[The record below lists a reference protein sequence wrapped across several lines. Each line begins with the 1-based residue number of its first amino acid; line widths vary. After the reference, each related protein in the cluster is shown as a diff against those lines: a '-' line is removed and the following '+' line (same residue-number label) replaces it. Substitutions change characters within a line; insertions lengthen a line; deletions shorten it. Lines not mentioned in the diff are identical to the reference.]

1 MNLYVEWAR
10 KYHIFLPIFCI
21 FAPDIY
27 INFKLNH
34 KQNHR

>member
-1 MNLYVEWAR
+1 MGKKVSYFLA
-10 KYHIFLPIFCI
+10 HIII